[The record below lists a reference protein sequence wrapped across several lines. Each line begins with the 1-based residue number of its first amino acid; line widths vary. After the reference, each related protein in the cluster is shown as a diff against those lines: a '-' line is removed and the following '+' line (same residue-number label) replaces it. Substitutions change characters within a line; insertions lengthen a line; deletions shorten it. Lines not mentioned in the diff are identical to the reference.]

1 EAPGARVDVDFW
13 TAAIGVRVCGA
24 WLPNAPAAG
33 LDTGVHSHGD
43 GLVYVHPFKPDEAGD
58 KASLGLFLDRRG
70 GQVAA
75 DGLQL
80 WDGVEHRTGDTCP
93 DGQVGQVRWWVD
105 GVEQHGDPATFLP
118 RNGQVLVLSFDADLA
133 RHG

>member
-1 EAPGARVDVDFW
+1 M
-13 TAAIGVRVCGA
+13 
-24 WLPNAPAAG
+24 
-33 LDTGVHSHGD
+33 HSHGD

-58 KASLGLFLDRRG
+58 KATLGLFLERG
-70 GQVAA
+70 GWKVSA
-75 DGLQL
+75 DRLQL

-118 RNGQVLVLSFDADLA
+118 RNGQVIVLSFDADPTPPGAPPQMAALYMPSVGA
-133 RHG
+133 ATT